1 MKKRAIPIAAALLL
15 SITLLI
21 PQIYTAAKT
30 GSFPLRKETVNKA
43 PEQEAVSE
51 LILTPEENTAEI
63 KTAETTTLPLPE
75 ETLSAET
82 TPPETEAPAEKTS
95 DTETKSALREFLDN
109 PASHI
114 RTAEADPE
122 VQALW
127 EQIRAGDDPFS
138 TADPYMG
145 VLLDH
150 ENAAKYGDTY
160 ENNGLTFTFVE
171 IVNGKA
177 IVSERVE
184 GGLTEGFMTM
194 RDTIEEKTFAVVEVR
209 RTDGAPL
216 TDVDSALFF
225 RYHRLVSGYNPW
237 RIATCLET
245 EAYLVN
251 LSYRDEYCE
260 YLLAD
265 ISDMLIFADRT
276 LALAVTDYTVTPESD
291 VFRADKDGNFAFRE
305 NKPASPHALFYFDL
319 PDSLADP
326 AAAAEYVNSHSI
338 STNLSKYR

>member
-15 SITLLI
+15 CIALLI

-30 GSFPLRKETVNKA
+30 GSFPLQKETINKA
-43 PEQEAVSE
+43 PEQEAVSQ
-51 LILTPEENTAEI
+51 LILTPEETTE
-63 KTAETTTLPLPE
+63 TETTATLPVSE
-75 ETLSAET
+75 ETQPTEPL
-82 TPPETEAPAEKTS
+82 PPETEAPAEETS
-95 DTETKSALREFLDN
+95 ETETRSALMEFLDD

-114 RTAEADPE
+114 TYDEAPDK

-127 EQIRAGDDPFS
+127 EQIRAGNDPFS

-150 ENAAKYGDTY
+150 ESAVKYGDTV

-177 IVSERVE
+177 IVSERIE
-184 GGLTEGFMTM
+184 GSLTEGYMTM
-194 RDTIEEKTFAVVEVR
+194 QDTIEEKTFAVIEVR

-216 TDVDSALFF
+216 TEEDNGWFF

-237 RIATCLET
+237 HICMCLET

-251 LSYRDEYCE
+251 LSYRDEYCA

-265 ISDMLIFADRT
+265 ISDMQIFAHRT
-276 LALAVTDYTVTPESD
+276 LALAVTDYTVTLESD
-291 VFRADKDGNFAFRE
+291 VFKADKEGNFAFRE

-319 PDSLADP
+319 PDALADP
-326 AAAAEYVNSHSI
+326 AAAEEYVNSHGV
-338 STNLSKYR
+338 STDLSRYR